1 MAVSPVS
8 FQESNITME
17 ELLNGGDIDV
27 TPVKTGAIIQ
37 GKVVGFSADA
47 GREFVIVSIGGAKSE
62 GKISTKEF
70 DKKPA
75 TGDDIEALIKSIDTD
90 NGLIYLSKKELEK
103 RRGWEVVS
111 ESYEK
116 DLPVSAVVT
125 KQTQRGYMVNV
136 SGLPMFLPHS
146 HVGSL
151 TGSSDKARRGGIT
164 GNTLMVKILEV
175 DTRKKTGIVSRKS
188 FLEGEDAE
196 NWKKLTDTLNI
207 GDVVSGKVV
216 RHIKIGAFIEVM
228 GVLGFLHKSNISW
241 ERFSGDFSQKIP
253 IHTEIQVRVLEV
265 DPDNHRLSLGLK
277 QLTDDPW
284 LSVEN
289 RFSLNDVVTGT
300 VTFVANYGAFVDLGE
315 GIEGLLHISEMSW
328 TRKVNHAAEIVKKG
342 QELEAIIL
350 DINPGEKRIA
360 LGLRQLHKNPWE
372 DIRTSMKVG
381 QVMKSVVK
389 DVTHFGAFVRI
400 ADEIDGLIRREDIN
414 WDEPAPD
421 PKKVLKSGD
430 EVEFKIIEINFE
442 DQKIGCSTRHL
453 LPNPYKELRQKYK
466 RGTIVDG
473 VVSGVVDFG
482 IFVRFE
488 DKFEG
493 LVHLSAMSKEEAA
506 EHKKRFKKGDKLQVV
521 VRSVDPDTRKISLS
535 TRDVQVAVERREIEA
550 YIDKEADQ
558 VVATSNPFKNLKE
571 VVSSGA

>member
-27 TPVKTGAIIQ
+27 TPMKTGAIVQ
-37 GKVVGFSADA
+37 GKVVGFSDDS
-47 GREFVIVSIGGAKSE
+47 GHELVIVSMGGAKSE
-62 GKISTKEF
+62 GKISTREF
-70 DKKPA
+70 DARPEV
-75 TGDDIEALIKSIDTD
+75 GDDIEAIIKSIDSD
-90 NGLIYLSKKELEK
+90 NGLIYLSKAELEK

-111 ESYEK
+111 ESFEK
-116 DLPVSAVVT
+116 NLPVGGVVT

-146 HVGSL
+146 HVGNLS
-151 TGSSDKARRGGIT
+151 GSDKSRKSGIV

-175 DTRKKTGIVSRKS
+175 DTRKKSGIVSRKA
-188 FLEGEDAE
+188 FLEGENAE
-196 NWKKLTDTLNI
+196 NWKKLTEQLNI
-207 GDVVSGKVV
+207 GDIVEGKTI

-241 ERFSGDFSQKIP
+241 ERFSGDFNQKIP
-253 IHTEIQVRVLEV
+253 VGSDIQVRVLEI
-265 DPDNHRLSLGLK
+265 DADNHRLSLGLK

-284 LSVEN
+284 LSVDQ
-289 RFSLNDVVTGT
+289 RFAPNNVVKGVVT
-300 VTFVANYGAFVDLGE
+300 FAANYGAFVDLGE

-328 TRKVNHAAEIVKKG
+328 TRKVNHAAEVVKKN
-342 QELEAIIL
+342 QEIETIIL
-350 DINPGEKRIA
+350 DVNPAEKRIA
-360 LGLRQLHKNPWE
+360 LGLRQLHENPWD
-372 DIRTSMKVG
+372 DIRRTMKVG

-389 DVTHFGAFVRI
+389 DVTHFGAFVKI
-400 ADEIDGLIRREDIN
+400 ADDIDGLIRKEDIN

-421 PKKVLKSGD
+421 PKKTLKSGD
-430 EVEFKIIEINFE
+430 EVEFKIVEINFE
-442 DQKIGCSTRHL
+442 EQKIGCSIRHM
-453 LPNPYKELRQKYK
+453 LPNPYKDLRQRYK

-473 VVSGVVDFG
+473 IISGVVDFG

-488 DKFEG
+488 NKFEG
-493 LVHLSAMSKEEAA
+493 LVHLSAMSKEEST
-506 EHKKRFKKGDKLQVV
+506 EHKKRFKKGEKIQVV
-521 VRSVDPDTRKISLS
+521 VRSIDPDTRKISLS

-571 VVSSGA
+571 VVSTGA